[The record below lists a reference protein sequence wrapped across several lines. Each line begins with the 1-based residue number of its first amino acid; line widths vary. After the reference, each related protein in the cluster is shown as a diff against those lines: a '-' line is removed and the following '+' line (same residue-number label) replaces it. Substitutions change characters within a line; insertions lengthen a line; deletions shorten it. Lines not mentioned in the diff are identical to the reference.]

1 MAYWNIAATPVTV
14 IPTGVNAPNDYI
26 FQNTGSNTIY
36 ISDQQNVTADS
47 TSLAI
52 AAGTPFT
59 WSKSDPLYAVCA
71 ANNPST
77 LFGTAN
83 GAQVGTSV
91 SSLLTPTAQYVIAAA
106 TVTLYRSTYTLTPG
120 IYTIAVTPNTTI
132 VNIDFYDV
140 NGVLITSVQSTSGSN
155 LTVNLA
161 TTAVQFDYWTNSGG
175 AANASIS
182 ITKSGTN
189 IPYVSGTLT
198 TVTATGTP
206 GLKGDAYIVV
216 IGGGGGGGGAL
227 QGSGASGGGGGS
239 GGINFTRKVLLGTE
253 NVTIGAGGNGGIGA
267 SSPTGVTGGTTSFA
281 GISATGGTGG
291 GQGSTGL
298 AGTPNGAAGGAI
310 YGNNGVST
318 STLATLFTAF
328 FTEGS
333 TGGGGA
339 GGVPSGGG
347 GGGGGGSGIGTGGAG
362 GTGGT
367 GVGINGG
374 NATGYGAGGGGA
386 GGDSAA
392 SKNGGNGSQGICYI
406 II

>member
-59 WSKSDPLYAVCA
+59 WSKSDPLYAVCT

-106 TVTLYRSTYTLTPG
+106 TATLYRSTYTLTPG
-120 IYTIAVTPNTTI
+120 IYTVAVTPNTTI

-140 NGVLITSVQSTSGSN
+140 NGNLITSVTSTSGSN
-155 LTVNLA
+155 LTVNIA

-189 IPYVSGTLT
+189 IPYVSGTLYT
-198 TVTATGTP
+198 YTSSQIIPLIGDGYAILVGAGGSSGQASGGTGS
-206 GLKGDAYIVV
+206 IVV
-216 IGGGGGGGGAL
+216 IGRIKLTGSQAFISGVPGAPQLNNVNNSGITGGTSTFAGFSAPGGGGC
-227 QGSGASGGGGGS
+227 QGTNNATPGIAGSPNGVAGTYAAAGNASSTMSTISSLPFFGLGTIGSGGGTS
-239 GGINFTRKVLLGTE
+239 FL
-253 NVTIGAGGNGGIGA
+253 GAGTIFGI
-267 SSPTGVTGGTTSFA
+267 
-281 GISATGGTGG
+281 
-291 GQGSTGL
+291 
-298 AGTPNGAAGGAI
+298 
-310 YGNNGVST
+310 
-318 STLATLFTAF
+318 
-328 FTEGS
+328 
-333 TGGGGA
+333 
-339 GGVPSGGG
+339 
-347 GGGGGGSGIGTGGAG
+347 
-362 GTGGT
+362 
-367 GVGINGG
+367 
-374 NATGYGAGGGGA
+374 
-386 GGDSAA
+386 
-392 SKNGGNGSQGICYI
+392 GGNGSSVGNGSPATGMGATGGGTSATGFTGGASAPGGLI
-406 II
+406 IIM